1 MIVDKNIDKTAEAVK
16 GFKMDRQSTRTA
28 KAIKEINAL
37 GRKINEEYFDAIC
50 EKYGVKPENVE
61 AIMYGEGCV
70 KRQMEGLRKHLLTY
84 RSITN
89 SAALKKYG
97 CVRFDARM
105 AEVSRIHG
113 IVFNRRVVKASN
125 GVEYIRYELI
135 RR

>member
-16 GFKMDRQSTRTA
+16 GFKMERQSTRTA
-28 KAIKEINAL
+28 KAVKEIHAL
-37 GRKINEEYFDAIC
+37 GRKINEEDFDAIC
-50 EKYGVKPENVE
+50 LKYGVKPENVE
-61 AIMYGEGCV
+61 TIMYGKDCA

-113 IVFNRRVVKASN
+113 IVFNRRVIKASN

>member
-16 GFKMDRQSTRTA
+16 GFKMERQSTRTA
-28 KAIKEINAL
+28 KAVKEINAL
-37 GRKINEEYFDAIC
+37 GRKINEEDFDAIC

-61 AIMYGEGCV
+61 AIMYGEGYA
-70 KRQMEGLRKHLLTY
+70 KRQMDGLRKHLLTY

>member
-1 MIVDKNIDKTAEAVK
+1 
-16 GFKMDRQSTRTA
+16 
-28 KAIKEINAL
+28 
-37 GRKINEEYFDAIC
+37 
-50 EKYGVKPENVE
+50 
-61 AIMYGEGCV
+61 MYGEGCA
-70 KRQMEGLRKHLLTY
+70 KRQMEGLRKHLLMN

-105 AEVSRIHG
+105 AEVSRIYG

>member
-1 MIVDKNIDKTAEAVK
+1 MIVDKNIDKTAEEVK
-16 GFKMDRQSTRTA
+16 GFKMERPSTKTE
-28 KAIKEINAL
+28 KAIGEIHAL
-37 GRKINEEYFDAIC
+37 GRKINEEDFDAIC
-50 EKYGVKPENVE
+50 LKYGVKPENVE
-61 AIMYGEGCV
+61 AIMYGEGYA
-70 KRQMEGLRKHLLTY
+70 KRQMDGLRKHLLTY